1 MTFETLLFRYD
12 LTRVNRNLA
21 PGHKKISH
29 RSLVHVVLLLSVR
42 TILCCDIM
50 LFPVVSS
57 LQQVIK
63 DVVYFYHK
71 FEHFL
76 LSDSLI
82 DISPKK

>member
-1 MTFETLLFRYD
+1 MKFSSW
-12 LTRVNRNLA
+12 
-21 PGHKKISH
+21 PQQISH

-42 TILCCDIM
+42 TSLCRNIM

-63 DVVYFYHK
+63 DVVYFQHK

-82 DISPKK
+82 DISPKQ

>member
-1 MTFETLLFRYD
+1 
-12 LTRVNRNLA
+12 
-21 PGHKKISH
+21 
-29 RSLVHVVLLLSVR
+29 
-42 TILCCDIM
+42 M

-82 DISPKK
+82 DISPKKRQLNQTVLLG

>member
-1 MTFETLLFRYD
+1 
-12 LTRVNRNLA
+12 
-21 PGHKKISH
+21 
-29 RSLVHVVLLLSVR
+29 
-42 TILCCDIM
+42 M

-82 DISPKK
+82 DISPKNRQLNQTVPRG

>member
-1 MTFETLLFRYD
+1 
-12 LTRVNRNLA
+12 
-21 PGHKKISH
+21 
-29 RSLVHVVLLLSVR
+29 
-42 TILCCDIM
+42 M

-82 DISPKK
+82 DISPQKYTVNQTVPLG